1 MPSTLIPACPLCGL
15 RFSNRALLDL
25 HLREDHLERNRPA
38 EPDRDD
44 SDDAGASRLR
54 AGGPSGS
61 SGLASGQPRTTDEV
75 VPVTAATLRPRSR
88 WAMTVAHRA
97 VRVPRYVSEELARGS
112 KAIIRS
118 ARRKTRL
125 NVLLS
130 EQRVS
135 VWRRRPG
142 RLVSRSVRPGD
153 PRCRP
158 ARPGDRGSGIRRR
171 PASRAGAQRARFG
184 VVTRLILQRHLV
196 CRMVRPG
203 LVSQVSHRE
212 LLACGQISGDPQAPA
227 AVSPGRRPRGR
238 GPERDARSGDRAASR
253 RI

>member
-171 PASRAGAQRARFG
+171 PASRAGAQRARFESGHTLNTATALG
-184 VVTRLILQRHLV
+184 VPDGEAWPCQPGEPQGTARLWPDQR
-196 CRMVRPG
+196 RSAGSR
-203 LVSQVSHRE
+203 S
-212 LLACGQISGDPQAPA
+212 GQSRAAPA
-227 AVSPGRRPRGR
+227 
-238 GPERDARSGDRAASR
+238 RSRAGTGCTVW
-253 RI
+253 